1 MIGEIL
7 RSQQMRLPNRGR
19 EAEHVRVARTRIDLL
34 NPRMPLKEEMG
45 REKAKRKSGAPGE
58 IRTPDLLL
66 RRQSLYPSELRA
78 HATRV
83 VYTGGSRGF
92 NAARSMLQDRLD
104 LRKIKPF
111 TMRGTKRHEGFC
123 WQELFRG
130 TFSYDFARATGR
142 KN

>member
-1 MIGEIL
+1 MAHG
-7 RSQQMRLPNRGR
+7 RGSTCQIP
-19 EAEHVRVARTRIDLL
+19 ET
-34 NPRMPLKEEMG
+34 PLKEEMG

-78 HATRV
+78 HATGV

-92 NAARSMLQDRLD
+92 NAARSILQDPFD

-111 TMRGTKRHEGFC
+111 TMRGTKRQEGFC
-123 WQELFRG
+123 WQDLFRR
-130 TFSYDFARATGR
+130 TFSYDFACCERP
-142 KN
+142 

>member
-1 MIGEIL
+1 
-7 RSQQMRLPNRGR
+7 
-19 EAEHVRVARTRIDLL
+19 
-34 NPRMPLKEEMG
+34 MPLKEEMG

-78 HATRV
+78 HATGV
-83 VYTGGSRGF
+83 VYTGGWRGF
-92 NAARSMLQDRLD
+92 NAARSMLQDPLD

-130 TFSYDFARATGR
+130 TLSYDFARAKGR